1 MNENTK
7 TLLFVAVAVVFVATV
22 WATRPVVDTSTGS
35 SAVGEELFPEFTDP
49 LAATS
54 MEIVKYDE
62 ETGDSKTFKVAQ
74 VDGIWSI
81 PSYDGY
87 PADAKDQL
95 AEAASSVMALKILDL
110 TSENIGDQQEYGVF
124 DPADKELKPGTVGVG
139 TRVTMKDK
147 DGKELLAMVIGK
159 RDEEQPQLRY
169 VRRVGQDPIYQV
181 KVDTDKLSTKFAEW
195 IKPDLLKLSPWEIRQ
210 MDIQDYSVDEA
221 QGTVMHRSE
230 IWLDY
235 DDAAEK
241 DKWKLAADR
250 KFVNGKWVAEQMP
263 AGMELDTKKLD
274 DMKAALDDLKIVDV
288 ARKPAGLA
296 TSLKE
301 NKDFS
306 ADKAA
311 RDSLMMR
318 GFYPANVNGKPGIY
332 SNEGEFRCLMKDGV
346 EYVLRFGNISESR
359 RADSDEDKDGKKKS
373 GGVNRY
379 IFVMAEFNHTAVP
392 KPKLEKLPEAKK
404 PAAPAKKDVA
414 KKDAAKKDA
423 AKPADAKAADKTKPK
438 ADAAA
443 KDKKPADTK
452 ADEKKP
458 DDAEKLKA
466 ERERIEKENQ
476 RKTDEYEEQI
486 AKAKEKVNEL
496 NARFADW
503 YYVISNSIYEKIHL
517 GRNDIIVKKKK
528 ADDKKADGL
537 AKPPA
542 GLPPMGG
549 LSPAMME
556 QLKKAMPPG
565 AKPAAKPSAPPIAK
579 PATKPAA
586 KPAAKA
592 PAKPAAKPA
601 AKSPAK
607 PSTPPPAKPSAPP
620 AKK

>member
-7 TLLFVAVAVVFVATV
+7 TLLFVVVAVLIVAIV
-22 WATRPVVDTSTGS
+22 WATRPSVDTSTGS
-35 SAVGEELFPEFTDP
+35 SAVGEELFPDFTDP

-74 VDGIWSI
+74 ADGVWSI
-81 PSYDGY
+81 PSHDNY

-95 AEAASSVMALKILDL
+95 AEAATSVMALKILDL
-110 TSENIGDQQEYGVF
+110 TSENIGDQPEYGVL
-124 DPADKELKPGTVGVG
+124 DPADKELKPGTAGVG

-147 DGKELLAMVIGK
+147 DGKELLSMVIGK

-181 KVDTDKLSTKFAEW
+181 KVDTDKLSTKFADW
-195 IKPDLLKLSPWEIRQ
+195 IKPDLLSLSPWEIRQ

-221 QGTVMHRSE
+221 QGSLVQRGE

-250 KFVNGKWVAEQMP
+250 KFVGGKWVADQMP
-263 AGMELDTKKLD
+263 PGMELNTKKLD
-274 DMKAALDDLKIVDV
+274 DMKRALDDLKIVDV

-296 TSLKE
+296 KSLKE

-306 ADKAA
+306 ADKEA

-318 GFYPANVNGKPGIY
+318 GFYLANVGGKAGIY

-359 RADSDEDKDGKKKS
+359 RADSEEDKDGKKKS
-373 GGVNRY
+373 VGVNRY
-379 IFVMAEFNHTAVP
+379 IFVMAEFNQTAIP
-392 KPKLEKLPEAKK
+392 KPKLEELPKTEPKKPAEAKK
-404 PAAPAKKDVA
+404 PDE
-414 KKDAAKKDA
+414 AAKKDD
-423 AKPADAKAADKTKPK
+423 AKPADAKAASDADKKG
-438 ADAAA
+438 
-443 KDKKPADTK
+443 KKPADAK
-452 ADEKKP
+452 ADEKKST
-458 DDAEKLKA
+458 DADKLKA
-466 ERERIEKENQ
+466 ERERIQKENQ
-476 RKTDEYEEQI
+476 RKTDEYEEKI
-486 AKAKEKVNEL
+486 TKAKEKVNEL

-503 YYVISNSIYEKIHL
+503 YYVISNSVYEKIHL
-517 GRNDIIVKKKK
+517 GRNDIIVKKKAEEK
-528 ADDKKADGL
+528 KDADL

-542 GLPPMGG
+542 GLPPMSGIP
-549 LSPAMME
+549 PAMMD
-556 QLKKAMPPG
+556 QLKKAAP
-565 AKPAAKPSAPPIAK
+565 PAAKPATKPPVPQADK
-579 PATKPAA
+579 QDAEPKPAA
-586 KPAAKA
+586 KPAADKPSPPP
-592 PAKPAAKPA
+592 PAKPDAKPA
-601 AKSPAK
+601 TK
-607 PSTPPPAKPSAPP
+607 PSTPPPAKPAAAPP